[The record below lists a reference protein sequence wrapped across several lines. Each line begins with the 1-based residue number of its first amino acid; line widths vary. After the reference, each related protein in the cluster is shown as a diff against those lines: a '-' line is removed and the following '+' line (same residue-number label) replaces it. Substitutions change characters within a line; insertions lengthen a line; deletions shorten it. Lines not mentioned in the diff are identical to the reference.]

1 LFGFLAV
8 LYLLP
13 IWAVRHLPT
22 VDGPSHLY
30 NSWVMAHLD
39 NRTLYPQFAA
49 TFEIDERPL
58 PNWFSSAVLLVLFR
72 VVAPV
77 TAEKVL
83 VSGYVIVLLATFWYL
98 AGAVSRERR
107 WLAFLGFPFVYSLF
121 LVMGFYNFCWSLA
134 FYMLAVGLWWR
145 RRGAPDLRTACAIN
159 AVLLLC
165 YFSHVVSADLALVS
179 IAVLWLCTLRRDNW
193 RRHMLH
199 VPILLPQV
207 VLPLWFMLQG
217 GLRVQPSAST
227 LRVVLAGL
235 IRLEALWAFK
245 PARWTAIALS
255 LAFAAAFIR
264 SVVVRWLDV
273 RRLDASPVATAAS
286 GAAPPVYRRDGP
298 RVGARAPGAE
308 AEGFAARRWWREEDS
323 FLAVAVLLTMVYFL
337 APEGMA
343 GGSSLKPRLSLY
355 PFLALLPWLSLRLS
369 RVTRAAAIGALA
381 FIALAGLGT
390 AWSCFQMMDERLTSY
405 LRALDPV
412 PPNSRVLPLSWD
424 HDGGC
429 VRAGIFVH
437 ALDYAALAKGL
448 VDWNDYEAMTDYF
461 PVRFKPNQQHAS
473 NFMMEWAPDTL
484 PAERYDMWADSI
496 VTWQM
501 PVGAPVYGRIVRR
514 YDEIPGHGPLRLFV
528 RRRAIGM
535 AAFVQRR

>member
-1 LFGFLAV
+1 MRPRLPERWPALLFGLLAV

-13 IWAVRHLPT
+13 IWSVHHLPT

-30 NSWVMAHLD
+30 NTWVMAHLD
-39 NRTLYPQFAA
+39 DRTLYPRFAA

-58 PNWFSSAVLLVLFR
+58 PNWFSSAALLVLFR

-83 VSGYVIVLLATFWYL
+83 VSAYVIVLLASFWYL

-145 RRGAPDLRTACAIN
+145 RRGAPNLRTACGLN

-165 YFSHVVSADLALVS
+165 YFSHVVSADLALLS

-193 RRHMLH
+193 RRHVLH

-207 VLPLWFMLQG
+207 ILPLWFMLQG
-217 GLRVQPSAST
+217 GLRVQPSGSAV
-227 LRVVLAGL
+227 RAVLAGL

-245 PARWTAIALS
+245 PARWTVIALS
-255 LAFAAAFIR
+255 VAFAVALVR
-264 SVVVRWLDV
+264 SVVVRWLDA
-273 RRLDASPVATAAS
+273 RRPGTSPVAPATD
-286 GAAPPVYRRDGP
+286 GATP
-298 RVGARAPGAE
+298 
-308 AEGFAARRWWREEDS
+308 RWWREEDS
-323 FLAVAVLLTMVYFL
+323 FLVVAVLLIMVYFL

-355 PFLALLPWLSLRLS
+355 PFLALLPWLSVRLS
-369 RVTRAAAIGALA
+369 RVARAAAIGALA

-390 AWSCFQMMDERLTSY
+390 AWSCFRMMDERLSSY

-473 NFMMEWAPDTL
+473 NFAMEWAPDTM
-484 PAERYDMWADSI
+484 PAERYDLWADSI

-501 PVGAPVYGRIVRR
+501 PAAAPVYGRIVSR
-514 YDEIPGHGPLRLFV
+514 YDEVPGRGPLRLFV
-528 RRRAIGM
+528 RRGAIGT
-535 AAFVQRR
+535 AAFSPRR